1 MLSITETLEEFRNI
15 LLGQRIKAYT
25 DHQNL
30 TYTNWNTQRI
40 MRWQLII
47 EEISPELICLKGKT
61 NIMADALSKL
71 EINMSKIQSE
81 DMQNMHY
88 KTEHFAL
95 DDTDLSDDAYPLH
108 YKLIAQYQNNQKTF
122 LSN

>member
-1 MLSITETLEEFRNI
+1 MTTERALLSIIEILKEFRNL

-30 TYTNWNTQRI
+30 TYTNSNTQRI

-47 EEISPELICLKGKT
+47 EAFSPELIYLKGET
-61 NIMADALSKL
+61 NIVADALSKL
-71 EINMSKIQSE
+71 EINMSKIQSK

-88 KTEHFAL
+88 LA
-95 DDTDLSDDAYPLH
+95 
-108 YKLIAQYQNNQKTF
+108 
-122 LSN
+122 